1 MVDSF
6 RPDVPC
12 KAGIC
17 SKLRGFAFCI
27 WGICITHLLMGNLLL
42 FGLLDVVLQPMFL
55 TDEE

>member
-17 SKLRGFAFCI
+17 SKLRGFAIEF
-27 WGICITHLLMGNLLL
+27 GICITHLLMANLLL